1 MKKFFVLI
9 PMLLLMLS
17 VTAQTK
23 KVKERDLKGV
33 WKLVIDIDKEE
44 IVDEIDEEDNVFARL
59 IVKSAIGFVDGILE
73 ELDIRF
79 EFEPNNRLKVTVNA
93 FGDEEVEY
101 SNWRINKNGELIIED
116 SDSFDSDGDYWLLEG
131 DLLVAYDKDDDT
143 NKSKVYL
150 VNMD

>member
-9 PMLLLMLS
+9 PMLLLMLT

-33 WKLVIDIDKEE
+33 WKLVIDIDKDE

-101 SNWRINKNGELIIED
+101 SNWHINKNGELIIED

-131 DLLVAYDKDDDT
+131 DVLVAYDKDDDT